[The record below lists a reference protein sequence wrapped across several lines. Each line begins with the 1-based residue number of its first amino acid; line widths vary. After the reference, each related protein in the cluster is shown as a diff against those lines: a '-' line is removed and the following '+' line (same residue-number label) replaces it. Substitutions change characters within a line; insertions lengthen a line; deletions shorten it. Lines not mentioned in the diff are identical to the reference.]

1 MIVWAG
7 GADCL
12 AANKHRRRKRSAT
25 RTVARGLLSTLQ
37 CFQDSDRTNS
47 GKSGY
52 VPVIN
57 LLVIE
62 MPPASATTSVSE
74 REAL

>member
-1 MIVWAG
+1 MTSNMEPVT
-7 GADCL
+7 D
-12 AANKHRRRKRSAT
+12 RPVDVRSL
-25 RTVARGLLSTLQ
+25 RTVTRGLLSTLQ

-57 LLVIE
+57 LLVIV
-62 MPPASATTSVSE
+62 MPLASVTTPVSG